1 MPLNKIGAFA
11 EYTAIDKDAI
21 AIIPNYLSFKEAA
34 CIPLTALT
42 AIQAFD
48 LMGAKSG
55 ERVFISGGTGSF
67 WCYGYT
73 YRKNFRT

>member
-1 MPLNKIGAFA
+1 MPLNKIRAFA

-34 CIPLTALT
+34 CVPLTALT
-42 AIQAFD
+42 ATQAFE

-55 ERVFISGGTGSF
+55 ERVFISGGTY
-67 WCYGYT
+67 W
-73 YRKNFRT
+73 